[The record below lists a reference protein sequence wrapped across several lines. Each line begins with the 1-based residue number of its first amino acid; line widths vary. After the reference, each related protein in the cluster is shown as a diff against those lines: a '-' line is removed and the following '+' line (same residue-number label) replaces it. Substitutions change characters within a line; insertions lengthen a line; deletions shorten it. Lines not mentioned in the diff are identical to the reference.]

1 MCDTPGP
8 FPWYLPMLPLVTGVL
23 AALLYLAGVLI
34 HARQL
39 SRAEH
44 DARWL
49 RLASSAAAALHL
61 VCVIAVID
69 SPQGI
74 NLGLFA
80 VASAIG
86 LICVTFVLVAT
97 VTLPVANLLLIV
109 QPIAAGGVLASL
121 FLHSG
126 YQPTAITSGPLIH
139 IIVSLAAYSML
150 LLAASQALLLALQE
164 RLLRRS
170 RSLALLGMMPPLS
183 VMEDL
188 LSQSLWAGL
197 ALLSLAIASGLW
209 QLDDLFAQHVAH
221 HAVLSIAS
229 WCVFATLLWGRYTRG
244 WRGGTAVAWTLT
256 GYVFLGLAYFGA
268 KFVLEIIMH

>member
-1 MCDTPGP
+1 
-8 FPWYLPMLPLVTGVL
+8 MLPLVTGVL

-34 HARQL
+34 RARQL
-39 SRAEH
+39 SRTEH
-44 DARWL
+44 DTRWL
-49 RLASSAAAALHL
+49 RLAATAAAALHL
-61 VCVIAVID
+61 VSVIGVID

-74 NLGLFA
+74 DLGLFA
-80 VASAIG
+80 VASAVG
-86 LICVTFVLVAT
+86 LICVTFVLLAT
-97 VTLPVANLLLIV
+97 MTLPVANLLLIV

-121 FLHSG
+121 FLRSS
-126 YQPTAITSGPLIH
+126 YQPTAIAGGPLIH
-139 IIVSLAAYSML
+139 IVVSLTAYSML

-170 RSLALLGMMPPLS
+170 RSLALLGMMPPLT

-209 QLDDLFAQHVAH
+209 QLDDLFAQHVVH
-221 HAVLSIAS
+221 HAVLSIVS

-244 WRGGTAVAWTLT
+244 WRGSTAVAWTLT
-256 GYVFLGLAYFGA
+256 GYAFLGLAYFGA
-268 KFVLEIIMH
+268 KFVLEILIR